1 MDTICAISTPIGHG
15 GIGIVRIS
23 GKESLKIALKLTNNR
38 TSNIKPNN
46 IIYSKIYDDNQII
59 DEALISYFKAPNSY
73 TGDDV
78 IEINSHGGI
87 LIVQRILNLV
97 LKNGARMAEPG
108 EFTKRAFLCGKID
121 LYQAEAVADL
131 INSKTYKENEI
142 SAVQLSGDLGKKIR
156 EIKNEIVDVLVDI
169 EANVDYPEYDIEEIT
184 FNKIN
189 KVIEDSIDKL
199 QKLSNSYKEGKVL
212 KNGINTA
219 IVGKPNV
226 GKSSILNVLLNE
238 ERAIVT
244 DVEGTT
250 RDTIEES
257 IIINNVV
264 FNLIDTAGIRE
275 TKDKVENIGI
285 EKSKKSIE
293 KADLVLFILDASKD
307 ISAEDKELF
316 KVLKDHKKII
326 IINKND
332 IHNQTYVNNILDE
345 INKQKENE
353 IVYLSTKSYE
363 GVDKLKDTMTK
374 MFINENLSN
383 NEELII
389 TNIRHKEAIDKTIRL
404 LNNAKENI
412 AQNIPI
418 DMISIDLQ
426 NSLISLC
433 EILGE
438 NVTEDVIN
446 GIFSKFCLGK

>member
-38 TSNIKPNN
+38 TYNIKPNN

-121 LYQAEAVADL
+121 LSQAEAVADL

-332 IHNQTYVNNILDE
+332 IHNQTYVDNILDE
-345 INKQKENE
+345 INKQKEDE

-389 TNIRHKEAIDKTIRL
+389 TNNRHKEAIDKTIRL

-426 NSLISLC
+426 NSIISLC